1 VTSDIRN
8 LPAPAERSP
17 SAERHPAPAFLASVT
32 NVAEGRLAVASGA
45 DIIDCKDP
53 SRGAL
58 GALPLDAI
66 FAVRA
71 AVPREIPVSA
81 TVGDLKPEPD
91 VLTLAVEA
99 AAATGVDYVKIGL
112 FAGGSAG
119 AAIARLGRLSIGR
132 TQLVGVLLADQAP
145 DFTLIDAMGAAGFA
159 GVLLDTAHKQ
169 SGSLPDLMDASKL
182 REFIG
187 KVHRRGM
194 FSGLAGSLRRD
205 HIPALLQLGTDI
217 LGFRGALCEA
227 GARSAKLDSRS
238 LAEIR
243 RAIPL
248 NTKPIAARP
257 VEAAQ

>member
-1 VTSDIRN
+1 MTSDIRN
-8 LPAPAERSP
+8 LRAPAERSP

-32 NVAEGRLAVASGA
+32 SVAEARLAVAAGA

-66 FAVRA
+66 SAVRA
-71 AVPREIPVSA
+71 AVPREIPVST
-81 TVGDLKPEPD
+81 TVGDLEPEPD
-91 VLTLAVEA
+91 VLARAVEA

-112 FAGGSAG
+112 FAGGAPR
-119 AAIARLGRLSIGR
+119 AAITQLGRLSIGR
-132 TQLVGVLLADQAP
+132 VQLVGVLLADQAP

-169 SGSLPDLMDASKL
+169 AGSLPDLMDPSEL

-187 KVHRRGM
+187 KVQRQGI
-194 FSGLAGSLRRD
+194 FAGLAGSLRRE
-205 HIPALLQLGTDI
+205 HIAALLQLGADI

-227 GARSAKLDSRS
+227 GARASNLDTGA
-238 LAEIR
+238 LAGIR

-248 NTKPIAARP
+248 NSKSFAARS